1 MDSRCFRNQKT
12 WSLCIQVSTN
22 LSFFYWSLETWWLLS
37 IFKSNPSFPHFI
49 YIQKPSHQWQL
60 IIVKKN
66 YIHFVDHRTP
76 LLSLKLGSNC
86 ALLSYC
92 RYKNIYLF
100 YIHCLNCL
108 ILYIGCAY
116 NARKIQQI
124 ILLLNYHIVV

>member
-12 WSLCIQVSTN
+12 WSLCIRISTN
-22 LSFFYWSLETWWLLS
+22 SSFYLLKFRDMMTFVYFQIQPIISTFYLHT
-37 IFKSNPSFPHFI
+37 KT
-49 YIQKPSHQWQL
+49 KPSMTINHR
-60 IIVKKN
+60 KKN
-66 YIHFVDHRTP
+66 YVHFVDHRTP
-76 LLSLKLGSNC
+76 LLLLKLGSNC

-124 ILLLNYHIVV
+124 LLFLNYHIVV